1 MKCVSLFLLLVL
13 PVFAISQT
21 SASIEITTGAH
32 FSDFTHKLSNT
43 KGRICYD
50 FGMAM
55 TLPTKHARR
64 EWLLGLR
71 FMTYGDKSNSGGL
84 RWGSQH
90 NGQGGFDPSLPSLE
104 TISKVDYRY
113 SQYYL
118 EAPVAFRYYFF
129 DGKMRLFVQGSA
141 GPSVYLTYR
150 NARNLE
156 LKDGTSQ
163 SFVQTGN
170 DGNIRR
176 LNAVAGLSLG
186 MELPMSSKLSVN
198 LNPQAQTQLLSIAS
212 NSTTGAKWYAY
223 GIRAGLRYRFF

>member
-1 MKCVSLFLLLVL
+1 MKCVSLLLILVL

-21 SASIEITTGAH
+21 SASIEIITGAH
-32 FSDFTHKLSNT
+32 FSDFTNKLSNT

-55 TLPTKHARR
+55 ALPSKHSRK

-71 FMTYGDKSNSGGL
+71 FMTYGDKSESGGL

-104 TISKVDYRY
+104 DISKIEYKS
-113 SQYYL
+113 SQYYM
-118 EAPVAFRYYFF
+118 ETPIAFRYYFF
-129 DGKMRLFVQGSA
+129 DGKIRLFAQASA

-150 NARNLE
+150 NAREIE
-156 LKDGTSQ
+156 LNDGSSQ
-163 SFVQTGN
+163 ASVQTGY
-170 DGNIRR
+170 DGNIRK
-176 LNAVAGLSLG
+176 LNAMAGLSLG
-186 MELPMSSKLSVN
+186 MEMPVSSKLSVS
-198 LNPQAQTQLLSIAS
+198 LNPQAQTQLFSIAS

-223 GIRAGLRYRFF
+223 GIRAGLRYKFF

>member
-1 MKCVSLFLLLVL
+1 MKYLSLSLFLALPLLV
-13 PVFAISQT
+13 FSQGNTAIEV
-21 SASIEITTGAH
+21 ITGAH
-32 FSDFTHKLSNT
+32 FSDFTQKLSDT

-55 TLPTKHARR
+55 ALPTKHSRK

-71 FMTYGDKSNSGGL
+71 FMTYGDKSESGGL

-104 TISKVDYRY
+104 DISKIEYKS

-118 EAPVAFRYYFF
+118 ETPIAFRYYFF
-129 DGKMRLFVQGSA
+129 DGKIRLFAQASA

-150 NARNLE
+150 NAREIE
-156 LKDGTSQ
+156 LNDGSSQ
-163 SFVQTGN
+163 ASVQTGY
-170 DGNIRR
+170 DGNIRK
-176 LNAVAGLSLG
+176 LNAFAGLSLG
-186 MELPMSSKLSVN
+186 SEMPLSSKLSAQ
-198 LNPQAQTQLLSIAS
+198 LNPQAQTQLFSIAS
-212 NSTTGAKWYAY
+212 NSTTGAKWYAF